1 MSSLASR
8 LYRGLR
14 LRNCRPLSSSASIP
28 ALRASASLSI
38 PTATAAAAA
47 AALVSMAA
55 YTTTVT
61 KPPATA
67 TSVPDGVDL
76 TAHHVKSCHGDT
88 VRFKNPYPSS
98 GHERAVYEVFPM
110 IIWGSLTGSMPVP
123 STKDVKI
130 PLVQP
135 TFPSTRGGTGGAL
148 RATWLG
154 HACYHVEFP
163 SGLRVLFDPVFED
176 RCGPL
181 HMVGPKRFS
190 PVPLAPADLP
200 PVDAVVIS
208 HSHYDHLSHASVVDI
223 AKRNPDTHFFVGLG
237 LAKWF
242 HSCGISNVTELDWW
256 EDADL
261 VLTKKPTTT
270 TTTTTEDKSKSP
282 LTITAR
288 LTCLPA
294 QHASGRTARDKNTT
308 LWASWAVSSGGK
320 SVWFGGDTGY
330 RTVPKL
336 PAHIDDYSPEY
347 DSLPKCPQFKQIG
360 QLRGPFDLGL
370 IPIGA
375 YKPRWMWSSLHASP
389 RDAVEIFK
397 DTKCKRAMGIHW
409 GTWVLTS
416 EEVEEPPALLRE
428 ALRECGIKETGV
440 FDVCALGE
448 SREF

>member
-1 MSSLASR
+1 MSGLASR
-8 LYRGLR
+8 LYRSLR
-14 LRNCRPLSSSASIP
+14 LRSYRAPPVTIP

-38 PTATAAAAA
+38 TTAAAT

-55 YTTTVT
+55 YTSTVS

-67 TSVPDGVDL
+67 ASVPEGVDL
-76 TAHHVKSCHGDT
+76 TAHHVKGCHGHT

-98 GHERAVYEVFPM
+98 GVERAVYEVMPM
-110 IIWGSLTGSMPVP
+110 LLWGTLTGSMPVP
-123 STKDVKI
+123 STKDVKM
-130 PLVQP
+130 PMVQP
-135 TFPSTRGGTGGAL
+135 AFLPTRGSSGGAL

-163 SGLRVLFDPVFED
+163 SGMRVLFDPVFES

-242 HSCGISNVTELDWW
+242 HACGISNVTELDWW

-261 VLTKKPTTT
+261 VLTKKKPDTTKPTGGNGDE
-270 TTTTTEDKSKSP
+270 EDKEP
-282 LTITAR
+282 ATITAR

-308 LWASWAVSSGGK
+308 LWASWAISSGGK

-336 PAHIDDYSPEY
+336 PTDVDDYGPDY
-347 DSLPKCPQFKQIG
+347 DALPKCPQFKQIG

-375 YKPRWMWSSLHASP
+375 YSPRWMWSSLHASP

-397 DTKCKRAMGIHW
+397 DTNCRKAMGIHW

-416 EEVEEPPALLRE
+416 EEVEEPPVLLKL
-428 ALRECGIKETGV
+428 ALRECGIPETGV

-448 SREF
+448 TREF